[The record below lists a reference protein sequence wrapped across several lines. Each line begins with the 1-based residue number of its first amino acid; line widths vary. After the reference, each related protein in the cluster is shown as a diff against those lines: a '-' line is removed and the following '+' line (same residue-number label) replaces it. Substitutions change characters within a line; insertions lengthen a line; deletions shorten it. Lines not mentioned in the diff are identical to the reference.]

1 MSPCLPPA
9 GELKAMLCSFSRL
22 VRTLDLGGTGDSN
35 KPTNSQSNFSPVV
48 PSNLVKHSRNRS
60 LDSGTARKM
69 METVPAEVNLP
80 EEGTSSVEEKAT
92 LDVGQISSGQ
102 DHTQDHTH
110 SPRGDDGDIGEDV
123 VCDEDDVI
131 TLSGDTED
139 LASPD
144 VRSRLWSAADKHM
157 SRAFRE
163 AVLSLLNVESS
174 EVISEVC
181 VCVL

>member
-1 MSPCLPPA
+1 
-9 GELKAMLCSFSRL
+9 MLCSLSRL
-22 VRTLDLGGTGDSN
+22 VKTLDLGQAGDGN

-60 LDSGTARKM
+60 LDSGTARRM
-69 METVPAEVNLP
+69 METIPAEVNLT
-80 EEGTSSVEEKAT
+80 EEGTSSAEEKAT
-92 LDVGQISSGQ
+92 LDVGQLSSGQ
-102 DHTQDHTH
+102 DHTH
-110 SPRGDDGDIGEDV
+110 SSCDEGDIGEDV

-144 VRSRLWSAADKHM
+144 VRSRLWSSDKHM

-181 VCVL
+181 VVVTGHASGDLWR